1 MSIFYTKNIYKI
13 YIIFLLKIKNFIKK
27 NFNGIKIVI
36 FTKKHI
42 IMNLKKK
49 IEKNNILIMLSHLFF
64 IIVIQFVPREID
76 EHISNKIFVVL
87 IITLITFFRI
97 ILFSI
102 KKKIKSYKILS
113 DSLTV
118 STALFWSFLL
128 FVESHQSETLNSI
141 VIILLMIIVGII
153 SASVSSLFKQIKLN
167 YVYILSLAI
176 PTFISIFFIKEFSNI
191 VAILFLLYTFVI
203 LRFAKNQYLIW
214 NTLKEEKINI
224 EKKEKEINIGN
235 SVLGIQNKKLE
246 SALKKAELSNKA
258 KSEFLANMSHEIR
271 TPMNGIVGA
280 TEILK
285 TSNLSNEEKDLL
297 NIIENSTKS
306 LINLINDVLYFSEI
320 SSDKLNLKNEY
331 FNIRKS
337 IKNLYDKFHLKAN
350 EKNIKLIVNIED
362 DIPNNILGD
371 EKRLLQILSNLT
383 QNAIKF
389 TGKGEVLIKLKLRK
403 KTDEELKIKFS
414 VEDTGIGIE
423 KNKIKK
429 IFNSFTQIDGSIARK
444 YGGLGLGATISKLLI
459 ELMGGRINVISPNPN
474 IKKSDFIGT
483 VFYFTII
490 FKRDLEMEK
499 KVKKHKNFNKNNF
512 DNVKI
517 LLADDNKINQIISK
531 KAFENLGY
539 KIDIAE
545 NGKVALEKIDKNKY
559 NIIFMD
565 IQMPVLDGM
574 QATKKIRK
582 NDKKIPIIAIT
593 ANSMRE
599 DKDTC
604 LNIGMNDYISKPF
617 KINDLKEVLN
627 KWL

>member
-1 MSIFYTKNIYKI
+1 MK
-13 YIIFLLKIKNFIKK
+13 LKKK
-27 NFNGIKIVI
+27 NF
-36 FTKKHI
+36 
-42 IMNLKKK
+42 
-49 IEKNNILIMLSHLFF
+49 EKNNILIILSHLFF

-76 EHISNKIFVVL
+76 EHTSNKIFVVL
-87 IITLITFFRI
+87 IITLITFFRT
-97 ILFSI
+97 ILFFI
-102 KKKIKSYKILS
+102 KKEKKIYKIFS
-113 DSLTV
+113 DSFTV
-118 STALFWSFLL
+118 LTALFWSFLL
-128 FVESHQSETLNSI
+128 LVESYQSETLNSI
-141 VIILLMIIVGII
+141 IIILLIIIVGII
-153 SASVSSLFKQIKLN
+153 SSSVASLFKRIKLN
-167 YVYILSLAI
+167 YIYILSLAI
-176 PTFISIFFIKEFSNI
+176 PTLISIFFIKEFSNI
-191 VAILFLLYTFVI
+191 VAILFLFYTFII

-214 NTLKEEKINI
+214 NTLKKERNNL
-224 EKKEKEINIGN
+224 EKKEKEIFLGN

-246 SALKKAELSNKA
+246 SALKKAKLSSKA

-285 TSNLSNEEKDLL
+285 TSNLQNEEKNLL

-306 LINLINDVLYFSEI
+306 LINLVNDVLYFSEI
-320 SSDKLNLKNEY
+320 SSDKLKLKDEY

-337 IKNLYDKFHLKAN
+337 IKNLYDKFHFKAN
-350 EKNIKLIVNIED
+350 EKNIRLILNIEN
-362 DIPNNILGD
+362 DIPNDIFGD
-371 EKRLLQILSNLT
+371 ANRLLQILSNLIE
-383 QNAIKF
+383 NAIKF
-389 TGKGEVLIKLKLRK
+389 TEKGEVIIKLKLRK

-423 KNKIKK
+423 KNKIRK
-429 IFNSFTQIDGSIARK
+429 IFNSFTQVDGSIGRK

-459 ELMGGRINVISPNPN
+459 ELMGGKINVISPNPN
-474 IKKSDFIGT
+474 IKESDFIGT

-490 FKRDLEMEK
+490 FKRNLEIEK
-499 KVKKHKNFNKNNF
+499 KVKKHKNSNKK
-512 DNVKI
+512 DIGSVKI
-517 LLADDNKINQIISK
+517 LLADDNEINQIISK

>member
-1 MSIFYTKNIYKI
+1 MK
-13 YIIFLLKIKNFIKK
+13 LKKK
-27 NFNGIKIVI
+27 NF
-36 FTKKHI
+36 
-42 IMNLKKK
+42 
-49 IEKNNILIMLSHLFF
+49 EKNNILIILSHLFF

-76 EHISNKIFVVL
+76 EHTSNKIFVVL
-87 IITLITFFRI
+87 IITLITFFRT
-97 ILFSI
+97 ILFFI
-102 KKKIKSYKILS
+102 KKEKKIYKIFS
-113 DSLTV
+113 DSFTV
-118 STALFWSFLL
+118 LTALFWSFLL
-128 FVESHQSETLNSI
+128 LVESYQSETLNSI
-141 VIILLMIIVGII
+141 IIILLIIIVGII
-153 SASVSSLFKQIKLN
+153 SSSVASLFKRIKLN
-167 YVYILSLAI
+167 YIYILSLAI
-176 PTFISIFFIKEFSNI
+176 PTLISIFFIKEFSNI
-191 VAILFLLYTFVI
+191 VAILFLFYTFII

-214 NTLKEEKINI
+214 NTLKKERNNL
-224 EKKEKEINIGN
+224 EKKEKEIFLGN

-246 SALKKAELSNKA
+246 SALKKAKLSSKA

-285 TSNLSNEEKDLL
+285 TSNLQNEEKNLL

-306 LINLINDVLYFSEI
+306 LINLVNDVLYFSEI
-320 SSDKLNLKNEY
+320 SSDKLKLKDEY

-337 IKNLYDKFHLKAN
+337 IKNLYDKFHFKAN
-350 EKNIKLIVNIED
+350 EKNIRLILNIEN
-362 DIPNNILGD
+362 DIPNDIFGD
-371 EKRLLQILSNLT
+371 ANRLLQILSNLIE
-383 QNAIKF
+383 NAIKF
-389 TGKGEVLIKLKLRK
+389 TEKGEVIIKLKLRK

-423 KNKIKK
+423 KNKIRK
-429 IFNSFTQIDGSIARK
+429 IFNSFTQVDGSIGRK

-459 ELMGGRINVISPNPN
+459 ELMGGKINVISPNPN
-474 IKKSDFIGT
+474 IKESDFIGT

-490 FKRDLEMEK
+490 FKRNLEIEK
-499 KVKKHKNFNKNNF
+499 KVKKHKNSNKK
-512 DNVKI
+512 DIGSVKI
-517 LLADDNKINQIISK
+517 LLADDNEINQIISK

-545 NGKVALEKIDKNKY
+545 NGKVALDKIDKNKY

-574 QATKKIRK
+574 KATQKIRK

-599 DKDTC
+599 DKETC